1 MRLEAIEENNQREKA
16 RERER
21 GRGKGRSETKEDPVA
36 RSVLSLPVE
45 LYLHG
50 VTCPINREHYSPVD
64 GLRIRWRP

>member
-1 MRLEAIEENNQREKA
+1 MRSGGEGSKRKQDQGYR
-16 RERER
+16 
-21 GRGKGRSETKEDPVA
+21 PVA